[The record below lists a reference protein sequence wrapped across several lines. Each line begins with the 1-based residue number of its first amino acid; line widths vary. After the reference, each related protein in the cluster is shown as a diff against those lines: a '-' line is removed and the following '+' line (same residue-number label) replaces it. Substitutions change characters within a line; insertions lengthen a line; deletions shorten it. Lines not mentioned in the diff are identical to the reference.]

1 MGADFVCGVVFEA
14 VLALLFRFFLHF
26 VFFIRLASAF

>member
-26 VFFIRLASAF
+26 VFLLD